1 MRRTSCL
8 TFNLS
13 WPVWVKASLG
23 EETVDAVIESMGA
36 FEQHS
41 VAYLSDK
48 DVARL
53 ANRFILDVLLK
64 GLGR

>member
-1 MRRTSCL
+1 M
-8 TFNLS
+8 
-13 WPVWVKASLG
+13 LG
-23 EETVDAVIESMGA
+23 DYPQAVQNAVIESMGA
-36 FEQHS
+36 FEKYS

-64 GLGR
+64 ELGR